1 MTAPD
6 VLPLAT
12 APQMRRRGLPDWPR
26 YVIGLGLLVY
36 LVLIISAV
44 ASGSFELLD
53 PVPLIP
59 LLAYLAYLLAKR
71 VARSEHDP
79 GMIPFVMAAFSAK
92 MIGTLVRSLVVAQ
105 VYGNRSDSQDF
116 HLWGKYLAP
125 FYRQFDFSP
134 QVGTSG
140 FSGTGF
146 MRSLTGVIYS
156 FTGASKVSGSVFFSF
171 LSFVGLLLLWRA
183 FRRAVPDGAG
193 RRYAFLVLFLPSML
207 YWPASLGKDAFA
219 VFCLGVVSYGV
230 ARAMTGAIPDGVL
243 LFAAGM
249 VGLTF
254 LRPHV
259 GLTVFCGVV
268 LAAAVGKSRKPGGKA
283 SILRLVVFGAL
294 LVLGLFLVSSTEQFF
309 GVDSL
314 NQETVNQTL
323 SEAEG
328 RTSEAGSAFT
338 PVKMNTPLNAP
349 LAFATVLFR
358 PFPFEATSAVAFLSA
373 LEGVFLLVLTGMSWR
388 RLRSIPRAMRNTPYV
403 AYCLGIMFTFV
414 YAFSAFSN
422 FGILA
427 RQRIQVMPFFFVLL
441 CLPVWERLGT
451 ATTEEALEA
460 RDTPQGGPY
469 ANLAPDEPPYANL
482 APEAPPYADAVLE
495 SDPAEMYPTV
505 AEVDDPYARFTDLPG
520 DG

>member
-1 MTAPD
+1 MTASD
-6 VLPLAT
+6 VLPLAS
-12 APQMRRRGLPDWPR
+12 APPVRRRVPDWPR
-26 YVIGLGLLVY
+26 YVIGLGLLAY
-36 LVLIISAV
+36 LILIIAAV
-44 ASGSFELLD
+44 TSGSFELLD

-59 LLAYLAYLLAKR
+59 VLAYFAYLLAKR

-79 GMIPFVMAAFSAK
+79 SMVAFVLAAFSAK
-92 MIGTLVRSLVVAQ
+92 MIGTLIRALVVAQ

-125 FYRQFDFSP
+125 FYRQLDFSP
-134 QVGTSG
+134 EVGTSG

-146 MRSLTGVIYS
+146 MRSITGVVYS

-183 FRRAVPDGAG
+183 FRRAVPEGAG

-230 ARAMTGAIPDGVL
+230 ARAVTGQIVDGVV
-243 LFAAGM
+243 LFALGTF
-249 VGLTF
+249 GLTF

-259 GLTVFCGVV
+259 ALTAFCGVV
-268 LAAAVGKSRKPGGKA
+268 LAAAVGKSRKPGNKA
-283 SILRLVVFGAL
+283 SILRLAVFGAL
-294 LVLGLFLVSSTEQFF
+294 LVLGLYLVSSTEQFF

-338 PVKMNTPLNAP
+338 PVKMNTPVNAP

-358 PFPFEATSAVAFLSA
+358 PFPFEATSAVAMLSA
-373 LEGVFLLVLTGMSWR
+373 LEGVFLFVLTCMSWK

-403 AYCLGIMFTFV
+403 AYCVGVMFTFV

-427 RQRIQVMPFFFVLL
+427 RQRVQVMPFFFVLL
-441 CLPVWERLGT
+441 CLPEWRRLGT
-451 ATTEEALEA
+451 TTTEEAIAA
-460 RDTPQGGPY
+460 RDAPTEGPY
-469 ANLAPDEPPYANL
+469 ANLAPDEPPYAKL
-482 APEAPPYADAVLE
+482 APEPPPYAEAQLDE
-495 SDPAEMYPTV
+495 DPAELYPTT
-505 AEVDDPYARFTDLPG
+505 AELDDPYARFADPAG